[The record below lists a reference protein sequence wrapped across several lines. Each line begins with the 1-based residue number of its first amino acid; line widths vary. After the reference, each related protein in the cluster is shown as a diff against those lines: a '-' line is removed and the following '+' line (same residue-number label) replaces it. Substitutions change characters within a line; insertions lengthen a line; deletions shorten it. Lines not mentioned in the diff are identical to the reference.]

1 MIGMDI
7 TELIL
12 TDHHEQRR
20 MFALLDDLRDAP
32 TEQVKPVWERL
43 KVLLEVHAEAEEKL
57 FYPKLLEVGQGAGSK
72 DSPEGETGDA
82 LHDHNEIR
90 DAVAEVGK
98 HRVGS
103 GPWWDAVAEAREA
116 NSDHMGEE
124 EREALADFRRHAS
137 LQARQDLA
145 LQFAVFEAEHFRGVE
160 AEDHDPKQ
168 YVAEHGGDPD
178 KASDEG

>member
-1 MIGMDI
+1 MNGMDI

-12 TDHHEQRR
+12 SDHHEQRR
-20 MFALLDDLRDAP
+20 MFAVLDELREAP
-32 TEQVKPVWERL
+32 AEQIAPVWDRL
-43 KVLLEVHAEAEEKL
+43 KVLLEVHAEAEEEL
-57 FYPKLLEVGQGAGSK
+57 FYPKLLEVGHGAGSK

-82 LHDHNEIR
+82 IHDHNEIR

-124 EREALADFRRHAS
+124 EREALADFRRTAS
-137 LQARQDLA
+137 LQARHDLA
-145 LQFAVFEAEHFRGVE
+145 LQFAVFEAAHFRGVE
-160 AEDHDPKQ
+160 ADDHDPKQ
-168 YVAEHGGDPD
+168 FVAEHGGDPD

>member
-1 MIGMDI
+1 MDI

-12 TDHHEQRR
+12 SDHHEQRR
-20 MFALLDDLRDAP
+20 MFAVLDELREAP
-32 TEQVKPVWERL
+32 AEQVAPVWDRL
-43 KVLLEVHAEAEEKL
+43 KVLLEVHAEAEEQL

-90 DAVAEVGK
+90 DAVSAVGK
-98 HRVGS
+98 HEVGS
-103 GPWWDAVAEAREA
+103 DEWWQAVAEARKA
-116 NSDHMGEE
+116 NSTHMGEE

-137 LQARQDLA
+137 LQARHDLA
-145 LQFAVFEAEHFRGVE
+145 LQFAVFEAAHFRGVE
-160 AEDHDPKQ
+160 ADDHDPKQ
-168 YVAEHGGDPD
+168 YVAEHGGDPA